1 MKTRPRCNGILHSKT
16 VSAIRASKI
25 EKLLLKSKAS
35 NANAWC
41 ATKARLGHD
50 EATPRAS
57 TAQGHKPCLRQTPRS
72 RGHGSTVQE
81 KVIYNRNHQG
91 MPVLDNP
98 VLMLC
103 MATASA
109 ALRAV
114 MQTDLFGQ
122 QLPRSAL
129 EACSQPRARFWKLI
143 PERKRSLQ
151 CFKQKSCWTDPV
163 SDTGLIR

>member
-1 MKTRPRCNGILHSKT
+1 MCNERRALVMMRRHLELPPRKTINPACD
-16 VSAIRASKI
+16 
-25 EKLLLKSKAS
+25 
-35 NANAWC
+35 
-41 ATKARLGHD
+41 RLGD
-50 EATPRAS
+50 LGGWIYE
-57 TAQGHKPCLRQTPRS
+57 
-72 RGHGSTVQE
+72 STVQE

-91 MPVLDNP
+91 VPVLDNP

-109 ALRAV
+109 SARAV

-143 PERKRSLQ
+143 PERERGPQ